1 MCCRKICRAE
11 GISREVPF
19 GWQGQR
25 QQQQQ
30 IPSLRCG
37 MTTRR
42 AGNGKGNDKGNGE
55 SNGKGNGESNSEG
68 NSEGGNGCALRSIR
82 RVQSKSV

>member
-1 MCCRKICRAE
+1 
-11 GISREVPF
+11 
-19 GWQGQR
+19 
-25 QQQQQ
+25 
-30 IPSLRCG
+30 

-68 NSEGGNGCALRSIR
+68 NGEGGNGCALRSIR

>member
-1 MCCRKICRAE
+1 
-11 GISREVPF
+11 
-19 GWQGQR
+19 
-25 QQQQQ
+25 
-30 IPSLRCG
+30 

-42 AGNGKGNDKGNGE
+42 AGNGKGNGE

-68 NSEGGNGCALRSIR
+68 NSESNGEGGNGCALRSIR